1 MKRPEVLSLS
11 LRGESGMDQ
20 AGTGGFTTGWP
31 PGGREAGLDGA
42 DLRPEVGFRGQD
54 LVGKME

>member
-1 MKRPEVLSLS
+1 MLSLS

-54 LVGKME
+54 SVGKME